1 MVIPFLAGIEEDNS
15 IYMED
20 GAKVHLGHAKKV
32 RADAGLQGFKSWPPS
47 SPDLNPIEKVWRWM
61 KGRITQ
67 MEPFPTTIEAL
78 KEVVQDLWD
87 EMDPAAYIKEIEKM
101 PEKCIEVIQ
110 QKGGQTRY

>member
-1 MVIPFLAGIEEDNS
+1 MVILFLAGIEEDNS

-32 RADAGLQGFKSWPPS
+32 RADAGLQGFKLWPPS
-47 SPDLNPIEKVWRWM
+47 SPDLNLIEKVWRWM

-78 KEVVQDLWD
+78 KEVVQDL
-87 EMDPAAYIKEIEKM
+87 
-101 PEKCIEVIQ
+101 
-110 QKGGQTRY
+110 